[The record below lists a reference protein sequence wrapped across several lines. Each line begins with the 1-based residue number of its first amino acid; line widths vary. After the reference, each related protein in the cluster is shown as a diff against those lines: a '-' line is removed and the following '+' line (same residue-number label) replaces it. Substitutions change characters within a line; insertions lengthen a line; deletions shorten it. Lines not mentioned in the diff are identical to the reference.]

1 MKSCSIYF
9 LYALS
14 GHFRC
19 KNMTVSGLLCYDL
32 RHCYTP
38 AQYPDFISLKQ
49 RNQKKEPKKDPAK
62 SRVKNR
68 D

>member
-1 MKSCSIYF
+1 M
-9 LYALS
+9 
-14 GHFRC
+14 
-19 KNMTVSGLLCYDL
+19 LCYDL

-38 AQYPDFISLKQ
+38 AQHPDFISLKQ